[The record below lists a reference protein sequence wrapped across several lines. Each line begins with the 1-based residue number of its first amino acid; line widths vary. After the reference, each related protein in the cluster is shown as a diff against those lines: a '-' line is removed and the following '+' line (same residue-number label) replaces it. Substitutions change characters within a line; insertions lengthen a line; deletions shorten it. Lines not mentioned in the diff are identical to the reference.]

1 VAAVCTVSLWS
12 VCVCVCSNVI
22 TGYVLYLGPKE
33 ADTVLETNVIN
44 ANAIRAPLTD
54 LKANCL

>member
-1 VAAVCTVSLWS
+1 M
-12 VCVCVCSNVI
+12 CVCSNMI

-44 ANAIRAPLTD
+44 ANAIRAPLTN

>member
-1 VAAVCTVSLWS
+1 MAAVCTVSLWS
-12 VCVCVCSNVI
+12 VCVCSNVI